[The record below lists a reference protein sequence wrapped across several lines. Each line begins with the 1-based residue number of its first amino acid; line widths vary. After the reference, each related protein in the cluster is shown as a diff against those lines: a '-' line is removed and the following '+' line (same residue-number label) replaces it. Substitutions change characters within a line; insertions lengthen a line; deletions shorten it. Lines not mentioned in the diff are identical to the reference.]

1 MSLTTHICFKLHCIL
16 YKVYTPALHAASH
29 VDYGKR
35 DAWFSVSMDAFGS
48 VSGYG
53 GLHGSP
59 LSCRSSVIKYAKY
72 RLAKQHHNGHLTTV
86 AAADMSK
93 QANIDTY
100 VPCL

>member
-1 MSLTTHICFKLHCIL
+1 M
-16 YKVYTPALHAASH
+16 PALHAASH

-72 RLAKQHHNGHLTTV
+72 RLAK
-86 AAADMSK
+86 
-93 QANIDTY
+93 
-100 VPCL
+100 